1 MANGITCGC
10 QVNYI
15 MKRESD
21 NIRTKDGMTAI
32 GRAIKRVFDFCGA
45 VVGII
50 CTMPLCLVIC
60 LAQLIEGEGPIFYRQ
75 ERVGRHGKVFRIWKF
90 RTMKVTAENEG
101 PQLAQEQ
108 DDRLT
113 QVGRFL
119 RSHHLDELP
128 QLLNVLT
135 GDMSFVGYRP
145 EREYFINQIL
155 ELRPDYTDL
164 YISRPGVTSNA
175 TLHNGYTDTME
186 KMIRRLDM
194 DLEYLRTRSV
204 WTDLSIICETL
215 SCVIGG
221 KKI

>member
-21 NIRTKDGMTAI
+21 NIRTKDGMTAV

-60 LAQLIEGEGPIFYRQ
+60 LAQLIEGE
-75 ERVGRHGKVFRIWKF
+75 RHGKVFRIWKF

>member
-1 MANGITCGC
+1 M
-10 QVNYI
+10 
-15 MKRESD
+15 SW
-21 NIRTKDGMTAI
+21 I
-32 GRAIKRVFDFCGA
+32 GRCIKRLFDFVGA
-45 VVGII
+45 AVGLV
-50 CTMPLCLVIC
+50 CTFPLFLVIS
-60 LAQLIEGEGPIFYRQ
+60 LAQLIEGEGPVFYRQ
-75 ERVGRHGKVFRIWKF
+75 ERVGYRGRTFRIWKF
-90 RTMKVTAENEG
+90 RTMKTTAEDEG

-145 EREYFINQIL
+145 EREYFIRQIMQH
-155 ELRPDYTDL
+155 RPDYADL
-164 YISRPGVTSNA
+164 YVSRPGVTSNA

-194 DLEYLRTRSV
+194 DLDYLHHRSLL
-204 WTDLSIICETL
+204 TDANIIVETL
-215 SCVIGG
+215 CCVLGG